1 MNLNKAFVLG
11 NLTRDPELR
20 QTPTGQ
26 SVATFGVATNRM
38 WTDNTGNKQTQ
49 TEFHNVV
56 VWGRLA
62 EIASQYLGK
71 GRLVLIE
78 GRITT
83 RSWQDQQ
90 GQKKYRTEI
99 VAENMQLGPRPQT
112 LEASAIGGQARFN
125 AAPSINQP
133 TPPNNNRQVENLPE
147 VQLDEPINQSAY
159 PNSNANQE
167 EEIKVENIP
176 F

>member
-1 MNLNKAFVLG
+1 MNLNKAFILG

-20 QTPTGQ
+20 QTPSGQ
-26 SVATFGVATNRM
+26 NVASFGVATNRM
-38 WTDNTGNKQTQ
+38 WTDNAGNKQTQ

-62 EIASQYLGK
+62 EIAKEYLAK
-71 GRLVLIE
+71 GRLVFVE

-99 VAENMQLGPRPQT
+99 VAENMQLGPRFQS
-112 LEASAIGGQARFN
+112 ASNPNQA
-125 AAPSINQP
+125 AAAVP
-133 TPPNNNRQVENLPE
+133 RENESGSDSNKETLPE
-147 VQLDEPINQSAY
+147 VQLD
-159 PNSNANQE
+159 

>member
-1 MNLNKAFVLG
+1 MNLNKVFILG

-20 QTPTGQ
+20 QTPNGQ
-26 SVATFGVATNRM
+26 NVANFGVATNRM
-38 WTDNTGNKQTQ
+38 WTDQTGNKQTQ
-49 TEFHNVV
+49 VEFHNVV

-62 EIASQYLGK
+62 EIASQYLSK

-78 GRITT
+78 GRLMT

-90 GQKKYRTEI
+90 GQKKYRTEVI
-99 VAENMQLGPRPQT
+99 TESMQLGPRFAP
-112 LEASAIGGQARFN
+112 N
-125 AAPSINQP
+125 AAGQSSPSAQEREQA
-133 TPPNNNRQVENLPE
+133 PPSVPAPETEILPE
-147 VQLDEPINQSAY
+147 IQLDDMGKN
-159 PNSNANQE
+159 E

>member
-1 MNLNKAFVLG
+1 MNLNKAFILG

-26 SVATFGVATNRM
+26 NVANFGVATNRA
-38 WTDNTGNKQTQ
+38 WSDSSGNKQTQ

-62 EIASQYLGK
+62 EIASQYLAK
-71 GRLVLIE
+71 GRLVFIE

-99 VAENMQLGPRPQT
+99 VAENLQLGPRPNT
-112 LEASAIGGQARFN
+112 ALAESP
-125 AAPSINQP
+125 AP
-133 TPPNNNRQVENLPE
+133 PPQNNSENTALPE
-147 VQLDEPINQSAY
+147 VQLDE
-159 PNSNANQE
+159 
-167 EEIKVENIP
+167 EIKIENIP

>member
-1 MNLNKAFVLG
+1 MNLNKVFILG

-20 QTPTGQ
+20 QTPSGQ
-26 SVATFGVATNRM
+26 NVASFGVATNRM

-62 EIASQYLGK
+62 EIASQYLSK
-71 GRLVLIE
+71 GRLVFVE
-78 GRITT
+78 GRITN
-83 RSWQDQQ
+83 RSWLDQQ

-99 VAENMQLGPRPQT
+99 VAENMQLGPRFQTPTATLVPQNSES
-112 LEASAIGGQARFN
+112 EA
-125 AAPSINQP
+125 
-133 TPPNNNRQVENLPE
+133 LPE
-147 VQLDEPINQSAY
+147 VQLDDMS
-159 PNSNANQE
+159 NSPAGG

>member
-1 MNLNKAFVLG
+1 MNLNKAFILG

-20 QTPTGQ
+20 QTATGQ
-26 SVATFGVATNRM
+26 NVANFAVATNRM
-38 WTDNTGNKQTQ
+38 WSDPSGNKQTQ

-62 EIASQYLGK
+62 EIASQYLAK
-71 GRLVLIE
+71 GRLVFIE
-78 GRITT
+78 GRITN

-99 VAENMQLGPRPQT
+99 VAENMQLGPR
-112 LEASAIGGQARFN
+112 FN
-125 AAPSINQP
+125 ATSRADSP
-133 TPPNNNRQVENLPE
+133 TQERQNNSEGAALPE
-147 VQLDEPINQSAY
+147 VQLDDMPKND
-159 PNSNANQE
+159 

>member
-1 MNLNKAFVLG
+1 MNLNKAFILG

-26 SVATFGVATNRM
+26 SVATLGIATNRL
-38 WTDNTGNKQTQ
+38 WTDKEGNKQTQ
-49 TEFHNVV
+49 VEFHNVV
-56 VWGRLA
+56 LWGRLA
-62 EIASQYLGK
+62 EIASQYLSK
-71 GRLVLIE
+71 GRLVFIE

-99 VAENMQLGPRPQT
+99 VAENMQLGPRFQSTSNPNQT
-112 LEASAIGGQARFN
+112 PA
-125 AAPSINQP
+125 AAPRESEVNSNP
-133 TPPNNNRQVENLPE
+133 DREALPE
-147 VQLDEPINQSAY
+147 VQLD
-159 PNSNANQE
+159 

>member
-1 MNLNKAFVLG
+1 MNLNKVFILG

-20 QTPTGQ
+20 QTPSGQ
-26 SVATFGVATNRM
+26 NVASFGVATNRM
-38 WTDNTGNKQTQ
+38 WTDNAGNKQTQ

-62 EIASQYLGK
+62 EIAKEYLAK
-71 GRLVLIE
+71 GRLVFVE
-78 GRITT
+78 GRITN

-99 VAENMQLGPRPQT
+99 VAENMQLGPRFQPVSNPNQAPAPAPQ
-112 LEASAIGGQARFN
+112 E
-125 AAPSINQP
+125 
-133 TPPNNNRQVENLPE
+133 PNRETLPE
-147 VQLDEPINQSAY
+147 VQLD
-159 PNSNANQE
+159 

>member
-1 MNLNKAFVLG
+1 MNLNKAFILG

-26 SVATFGVATNRM
+26 NVANFGIATNRM
-38 WTDNTGNKQTQ
+38 WTDTSGNKQTQ

-56 VWGRLA
+56 LWGRLA
-62 EIASQYLGK
+62 EIASQYLSK
-71 GRLVLIE
+71 GRLVFIE
-78 GRITT
+78 GRIST

-112 LEASAIGGQARFN
+112 PEASATGGQARFQSASN
-125 AAPSINQP
+125 PNQSSAL
-133 TPPNNNRQVENLPE
+133 TPRESESPNSERETLPE
-147 VQLDEPINQSAY
+147 VQL
-159 PNSNANQE
+159 E

>member
-1 MNLNKAFVLG
+1 MNLNKAFILG

-20 QTPTGQ
+20 QTATGQ
-26 SVATFGVATNRM
+26 NVATFGIATNRM
-38 WTDNTGNKQTQ
+38 WTDSAGNKQTQ

-62 EIASQYLGK
+62 EIASQYLAK
-71 GRLVLIE
+71 GRLVFIE
-78 GRITT
+78 GRLTT

-99 VAENMQLGPRPQT
+99 VAENMQLGPRFQSAQNPNQAP
-112 LEASAIGGQARFN
+112 ASSPGESKSADSEPDRE
-125 AAPSINQP
+125 
-133 TPPNNNRQVENLPE
+133 TLPE
-147 VQLDEPINQSAY
+147 VQLD
-159 PNSNANQE
+159 